1 MTDVK
6 FIKNISIFK
15 DLDEEEI
22 KKIAGIANEKT
33 YPPKTVIFSE
43 GQAGSKLFIVK
54 QGSVR
59 ITKVIREGEKQ
70 ILDVVEEGEYF
81 GKMSFIDGGE
91 HSATVE
97 TINETTLIS
106 IEKADFEKLAVDD
119 PEGGFRIMKALAVV
133 TIAILREMNDKFV
146 ELVNYM
152 WGGRR

>member
-6 FIKNISIFK
+6 FIRNISIFK
-15 DLDEEEI
+15 DLDDEEVN
-22 KKIAGIANEKT
+22 KIAGIATEKT
-33 YPPKTVIFSE
+33 YPPKTVVFTE
-43 GQAGSKLFIVK
+43 GHSGAKLYIVK

-70 ILDVVEEGEYF
+70 ILDIVEEGEYF

-97 TINETTLIS
+97 TINESTLIC
-106 IEKADFEKLAVDD
+106 IERAEFEKLVQDD
-119 PEGGFRIMKALAVV
+119 PAGGFRIMKALAVV
-133 TIAILREMNDKFV
+133 TIATLREMNDKFV

>member
-6 FIKNISIFK
+6 FIKNVSIFK
-15 DLDEEEI
+15 GLDDEEI
-22 KKIAGIANEKT
+22 KKIAGIANEKV
-33 YPPKTVIFSE
+33 YPPKTVVFTE
-43 GQAGSKLFIVK
+43 GQIGAKLYIVK

-59 ITKVIREGEKQ
+59 ITKIIREGEKQ

-97 TINETTLIS
+97 TINDTTLIC
-106 IEKADFEKLAVDD
+106 IEKMDFEKLAQND
-119 PEGGFRIMKALAVV
+119 PASGFRIMGALAIV
-133 TIAILREMNDKFV
+133 TIAILREMNDKFI

>member
-15 DLDEEEI
+15 DLDDEEL
-22 KKIAGIANEKT
+22 KKIAGIATEKT
-33 YPPKTVIFSE
+33 YPGKTVIFTE
-43 GQAGSKLFIVK
+43 GQSGAKLYIVK

-70 ILDVVEEGEYF
+70 ILDIIEEGEYF

-97 TINETTLIS
+97 TINETTLIC
-106 IEKADFEKLAVDD
+106 IEKSDFEKLAQDD

-133 TIAILREMNDKFV
+133 TIEILREMNDKFV